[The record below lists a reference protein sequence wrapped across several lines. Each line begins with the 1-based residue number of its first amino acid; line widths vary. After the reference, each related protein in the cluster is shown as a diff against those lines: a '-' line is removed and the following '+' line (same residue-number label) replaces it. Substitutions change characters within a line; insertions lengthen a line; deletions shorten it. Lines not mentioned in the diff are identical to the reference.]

1 MPNIEEIKEQAAKG
15 KSNDKETKSKDK
27 STRKDKKTSSSKS
40 WNHREEKSNRVKTG
54 QRNDPK
60 WYVPSEQL
68 AKDGASIPYAVYN
81 GVEYGM
87 LSSKGSAS
95 VYVQTGAQTTIA
107 SPGIFIYKYVPWYGN
122 ASTSS
127 ALNLAMRGI
136 FSFIRAANSGRTN
149 YEAPDLIMYIMQ
161 MDQIYL
167 LIHEAVRLV
176 KLANT
181 YLLEN
186 RTVPVAIFK
195 AMGIDYEDL
204 VANQANY
211 RTKLNTIIS
220 KVNSMAVP
228 AALDIFKRRAM
239 MGSVILTDEPN
250 RPTQIIIPHI
260 DGYFSFDATAPT
272 GSTLRYKGYRG
283 DGSAD
288 GNETY
293 FQDGVENSSYAN
305 FSSDVITMQTIL
317 DNLSSVLDTI
327 ISDDDFNI
335 MSGDI
340 IKAYG
345 SNLHQI
351 QYVDENAVAEFTH
364 DEDLLTQFANATVI
378 DQPGATLYTVTR
390 SKLAQSTRNSNGI
403 VFRTTSI
410 NGQEVYS
417 PTPIITQENNTLL
430 AEACIVQWDTGSQGG
445 SARLYDMG
453 GTQLLC
459 FRKALIRSFNGKT
472 APENTLEN
480 TRLTMGVLPDKYTIG
495 VISNGPTDQG
505 VSRKMFTL
513 SCGTEIG
520 LGWLVRTSGMDA
532 YAKGAS
538 AIQWFQYGKD
548 QQIMP
553 ENGSTG
559 KPSTS
564 GRGYIIASG
573 TQQAV
578 DTNGGFVNQS
588 NYTVCSLAMVGLS
601 FGPLYYAL
609 IQSQFTSTKAYYGF
623 NLILYSTAEKTAMID
638 NSVLDTLHGIAILG
652 LIKSPYIK

>member
-15 KSNDKETKSKDK
+15 KSNDKETKSKDT
-27 STRKDKKTSSSKS
+27 SSRKDKKTSSSKS
-40 WNHREEKSNRVKTG
+40 WNHREERSNRVKTG

-81 GVEYGM
+81 GVEYGL
-87 LSSKGSAS
+87 LSSKADAA
-95 VYVQTGAQTTIA
+95 VYVETGSQTTIA

-167 LIHEAVRLV
+167 MIHEAVRLV

-204 VANQANY
+204 VSNQANY

-260 DGYFSFDATAPT
+260 DGFFSYDATAVT
-272 GSTLRYKGYRG
+272 GSTLRYVGFRN
-283 DGSAD
+283 DGSHD
-288 GNETY
+288 GNAAA
-293 FQDGVENSSYAN
+293 FMGVVSDKSYAN
-305 FSSDVITMQTIL
+305 FNSRIITMQRIL
-317 DNLSSVLDTI
+317 DNISRVLDNI
-327 ISDDDFNI
+327 ISDDDINV

-351 QYVDENAVAEFTH
+351 QYVNENEVAEFTH
-364 DEDLLTQFANATVI
+364 DEDLLTQFANSNVI
-378 DQPGATLYTVTR
+378 DQPGATLDTMERRKLNQPATR
-390 SKLAQSTRNSNGI
+390 TTNGI
-403 VFRTTSI
+403 VFRTVSQ
-410 NGQEVYS
+410 NGRKLYS
-417 PTPIITQENNTLL
+417 PIPIITQENNTLL
-430 AEACIVQWDTGSQGG
+430 AEACIVEYTNTGDLS
-445 SARLYDMG
+445 DIG
-453 GTQLLC
+453 GTQLFC
-459 FRKALIRSFNGKT
+459 FDKGLIRSFNGKI

-480 TRLTMGVLPDKYTIG
+480 TRLMMSILSDKIKAGSIQSTSTDIG
-495 VISNGPTDQG
+495 SIRN
-505 VSRKMFTL
+505 MYTL

-520 LGWLVRTSGMDA
+520 LGWLVRVSGMDK
-532 YAKGAS
+532 YANGA
-538 AIQWFQYGKD
+538 AVIQWFQYGKEH
-548 QQIMP
+548 QVSP
-553 ENGSTG
+553 TALTVG
-559 KPSTS
+559 KPTTVLERDYIVASATKDGLGGTS
-564 GRGYIIASG
+564 A
-573 TQQAV
+573 QL
-578 DTNGGFVNQS
+578 
-588 NYTVCSLAMVGLS
+588 NYPMISLSVIGLS
-601 FGPLYYAL
+601 FAPMYYSL
-609 IQSQFTSTKAYYGF
+609 INSSYAVTASYAF
-623 NLILYSTAEKTAMID
+623 NLVLYSTAEKTALID
-638 NSVLDTLHGIAILG
+638 KSVLDTLHGIAILG
-652 LIKSPYIK
+652 LIQSPYIK